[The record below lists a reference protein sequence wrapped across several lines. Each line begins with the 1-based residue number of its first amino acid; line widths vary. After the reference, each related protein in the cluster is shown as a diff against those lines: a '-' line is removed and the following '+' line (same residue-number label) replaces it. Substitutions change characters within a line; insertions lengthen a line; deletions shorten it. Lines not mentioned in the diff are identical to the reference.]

1 MAEAASTS
9 KDGQK
14 SKPVDDGVNNDLD
27 GVGVGEEVDNLHG
40 VLDDAYSQDL
50 LAIVAAVHHER
61 VGEALNDGALRLAE
75 ALLRVPSRRVRQ
87 VRGVLRRRHRQVV
100 AQRDVLHLHVTKWF
114 AVKSTAGSRRR
125 SPKRREDPLAYVDI
139 IERPAVKKL
148 HILLRLRL
156 LMRRLLQHLRH
167 GRDRE
172 SCGGGSK
179 ENVEMANLAGAE

>member
-75 ALLRVPSRRVRQ
+75 ALLRVPSCRVRQ

-100 AQRDVLHLHVTKWF
+100 AQRDVLHLHATKWF
-114 AVKSTAGSRRR
+114 AVKSTASSCRR
-125 SPKRREDPLAYVDI
+125 SSKRREDPLAYVDI
-139 IERPAVKKL
+139 IEGPAVEEL

-156 LMRRLLQHLRH
+156 RLRQLLHQIRH

-172 SCGGGSK
+172 SDAL
-179 ENVEMANLAGAE
+179 VRL